1 MGWKNCGGS
10 SRRCEQESQKLVFRG
25 KDDWNWDFG
34 EDTLLVMTR
43 LAYNHGNGWFKW
55 YKRKKIKK
63 EVNQET
69 GVLYGSSELILKSP
83 NILVNVM

>member
-1 MGWKNCGGS
+1 MGMDGLSGIK
-10 SRRCEQESQKLVFRG
+10 E
-25 KDDWNWDFG
+25 
-34 EDTLLVMTR
+34 
-43 LAYNHGNGWFKW
+43 
-55 YKRKKIKK
+55 KKIKK